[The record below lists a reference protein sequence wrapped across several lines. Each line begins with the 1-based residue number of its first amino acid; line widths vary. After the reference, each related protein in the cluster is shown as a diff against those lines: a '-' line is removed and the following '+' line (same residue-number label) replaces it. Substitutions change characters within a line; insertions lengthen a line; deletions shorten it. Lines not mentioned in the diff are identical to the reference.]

1 VGSQENGAAGY
12 ILGAG
17 SEEPLVD
24 ELIEDAVGMAADG
37 GGDGGDGMEEDFG
50 EPDDVRARPGILGY
64 YSVWYDDSNT
74 PTQEHMAAG
83 AGSTVVG

>member
-1 VGSQENGAAGY
+1 MGSQDNGAEGY

-37 GGDGGDGMEEDFG
+37 GGDGGDGMEDDFG
-50 EPDDVRARPGILGY
+50 EPDDVRARPGDLGCH
-64 YSVWYDDSNT
+64 SVQYDDGNM
-74 PTQEHMAAG
+74 PT
-83 AGSTVVG
+83 